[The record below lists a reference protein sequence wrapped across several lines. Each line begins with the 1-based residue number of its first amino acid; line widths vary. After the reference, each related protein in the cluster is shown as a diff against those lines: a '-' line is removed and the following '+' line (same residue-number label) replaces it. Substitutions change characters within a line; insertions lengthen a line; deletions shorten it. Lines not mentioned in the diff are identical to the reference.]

1 MKSMILWRTS
11 FIIVCR
17 VSPGEFIVALDRFK
31 NSVNLH
37 LAVGMRFKMKFEAED
52 STERR

>member
-1 MKSMILWRTS
+1 MKSVILWRKS